1 MPHREG
7 PKRPVWK
14 DILRYLI
21 YVFPGAT
28 LPLFLFS
35 RNAFRAHPDDGF
47 SASFSTFSAYV
58 FYWSF
63 YTIMQ
68 RAPFTLAALISPLAS
83 FCFFALIFVHR
94 ETGRMI
100 PVYYLA
106 DNLSEVFATA
116 IYSGLLQLVIVGLVV
131 YALFLAA
138 FFLLR
143 RRMSRFRLDY
153 NLDYW
158 PVRAILTVAL
168 ITVALGWLAP
178 SHMGYFV
185 RSGWNAYR
193 MEKTLQSYD
202 IKASAPLVSAL
213 GLPAASDPSFP
224 LLRSL
229 PGNPRA
235 ERDVFIVVL
244 ESFSGLYPEDTP
256 FLTGLVRESIS
267 ADQAYSVSINTPR
280 GYLSILCGIYPS
292 FQQKAFVHFA
302 DNRYRC
308 LSGILGDAGYATYF
322 FYDIPNLGFDNTYN
336 FLKHIGFE
344 QVHNN
349 LGSESERR
357 PSADAW
363 SSAGDAVF
371 YKDVFRFLRE
381 AGHPRPALV
390 AIGTN
395 GNHWPFHEGE
405 ESYRTPGLS
414 AARMNELY
422 RKSLRKT
429 DDALRLFFREL
440 TLSPYRDALVVVVGD
455 HPFPAGEHGNFWNE
469 NRAYEESFRTVLLIQ
484 GAGRKSHPV
493 ASQVD
498 IMPTIL
504 DALNLRARSH
514 MAGVSLLR
522 EPEKRLIQYTQP
534 YDGKFLCSLYWPYK
548 RCHEIER
555 SQTRIFDLSRD
566 PREEKSL
573 NESDLPPE
581 VLEKLRQGQELW
593 LLNQALFLQDAFLPQ
608 SR

>member
-1 MPHREG
+1 MPQREG
-7 PKRPVWK
+7 HKRPIWK

-35 RNAFRAHPDDGF
+35 RNAFRAYPDDGF
-47 SASFSTFSAYV
+47 SASFSTFSVYV

-68 RAPFTLAALISPLAS
+68 RVPFTLAAIVSPLAS

-116 IYSGLLQLVIVGLVV
+116 IYSGLFQVLIAGILI
-131 YALFLAA
+131 YAVFLAA

-158 PVRAILTVAL
+158 PVRGILALAL
-168 ITVALGWLAP
+168 IALALGWLAP
-178 SHMGYFV
+178 SHTGYFV

-193 MEKTLQSYD
+193 MEKTLKSYD
-202 IKASAPLVSAL
+202 IKKAAPLVTAL
-213 GLPAASDPSFP
+213 GLPAPVDEAHP

-229 PGNPRA
+229 PGNARS
-235 ERDVFIVVL
+235 ERDVFLVVL
-244 ESFSGLYPEDTP
+244 ESFSGLYPEETP
-256 FLTGLVRESIS
+256 FLTGLMRESIS
-267 ADQAYSVSINTPR
+267 ARNAYSVSINTPR

-302 DNRYRC
+302 DRRYRC

-322 FYDIPNLGFDNTYN
+322 FYDIPNLGFDNSYN

-349 LGSESERR
+349 VGSQKERE
-357 PSADAW
+357 PAADAW

-371 YKDVFRFLRE
+371 YKDVFRFLAE

-395 GNHWPFHEGE
+395 GNHWPFKEGE

-414 AARMNELY
+414 TARMNELY
-422 RKSLRKT
+422 RRSLRRT
-429 DDALRLFFREL
+429 DEALAEFFREL
-440 TLSPYRDALVVVVGD
+440 AASPYRDALVVVVGD

-469 NRAYEESFRTVLLIQ
+469 NRAYEESFRTVLLVL
-484 GAGRKSHPV
+484 GAGRKIHQV

-498 IMPTIL
+498 ILPTVL
-504 DALNLRARSH
+504 DALNLRARTH
-514 MAGVSLLR
+514 MAGISLLQ
-522 EPEKRLIQYTQP
+522 ESGPRLIQYTQP

-548 RCHEIER
+548 LCHEIER
-555 SQTRIFDLSRD
+555 KETRIYDLSRD
-566 PREEKSL
+566 AREERPL
-573 NESDLPPE
+573 ALTDLPADVQE
-581 VLEKLRQGQELW
+581 RLRQGQELW
-593 LLNQALFLQDAFLPQ
+593 LLSQALFLQNAFLPEN
-608 SR
+608 R